1 MNPREDQPYLA
12 LFIKHILR
20 TGPSSAYDLSAAFS
34 LSIRNTRVY
43 CKMLHDNK
51 KIYIC
56 SYITQKR
63 GPHIPVY
70 ALNPVGDLEDIKY
83 PQPLNMTEYQRKR
96 RIRIKLEKGV
106 LYEAAT
112 KLA

>member
-43 CKMLHDNK
+43 CKMLHNDK

-56 SYITQKR
+56 SYIKKMQ
-63 GPHIPVY
+63 GPAIPVY
-70 ALNPVGDLEDIKY
+70 ALNPLGDLEDIEY
-83 PQPLNMTEYQRKR
+83 PKPLTAAQSKR
-96 RIRIKLEKGV
+96 RQRLLVKAYKGV
-106 LYEAAT
+106 LNV
-112 KLA
+112 

>member
-20 TGPSSAYDLSAAFS
+20 TGPSTAYDLSAAFS

-56 SYITQKR
+56 SYYKPSR
-63 GPHIPVY
+63 GPYVPVY
-70 ALNPVGDLEDIKY
+70 ALNPLGDLEDIEY
-83 PQPLNMTEYQRKR
+83 PKPLTRAEYSKNYRTR
-96 RIRIKLEKGV
+96 VRLAKGD
-106 LYEAAT
+106 LYEGAT